1 MEVKSPQV
9 ELLAFGEG
17 GMNFDGLAEL
27 LVGRLALRLV
37 GGLGEVVWLW
47 RVGVGEGSVEK

>member
-1 MEVKSPQV
+1 MKSPQV

-47 RVGVGEGSVEK
+47 RVVGGEGSVEK